1 MAEQIDPNAV
11 MPVRIVDL
19 VRIKG
24 YLLTGGTHAEGQALC
39 ELIDARFDHWQLQ
52 QKLAAASTPDVGN
65 GHAELPAPTPVVEA
79 RRKTPANRRH

>member
-1 MAEQIDPNAV
+1 MPEQIDPNAV

-24 YLLTGGTHAEGQALC
+24 YLLNGGTHAEGQALC

-52 QKLAAASTPDVGN
+52 QQLATTSTPAAGN
-65 GHAELPAPTPVVEA
+65 GRTELPPMPVEKPS
-79 RRKTPANRRH
+79 RRQANGRH